1 MVTIKGILK
10 DNRNEA
16 GSIKKQIRY
25 SQAQIKKKPAKWV
38 VKEYRGV
45 IKDNRSRLSELE
57 RHNKKLKLLSKR
69 SK

>member
-25 SQAQIKKKPAKWV
+25 SQAQIKKKPAKMGSQ
-38 VKEYRGV
+38 R
-45 IKDNRSRLSELE
+45 IQRSY
-57 RHNKKLKLLSKR
+57 
-69 SK
+69 